1 MDREDV
7 VYLQNRIL
15 YVHAKLLQLCPTPCN
30 PMDDSPPGS
39 SVHGILQARIL
50 EWVAMPSVRVFID
63 QDLGLESI
71 RGTQGIQVQVKQ
83 GYFIC
88 RNACLYIFDKTI
100 TQPIKRM
107 KFHQPQQNG

>member
-1 MDREDV
+1 M

-50 EWVAMPSVRVFID
+50 EWVAMPSCHSLRRPGPGTGVDKKRDTGDPSPSETRV
-63 QDLGLESI
+63 
-71 RGTQGIQVQVKQ
+71 
-83 GYFIC
+83 
-88 RNACLYIFDKTI
+88 LYL
-100 TQPIKRM
+100 QKRM
-107 KFHQPQQNG
+107 LIYLQ